1 MEAEKQNKFLRLDVE
16 VICKQDEFIRNLLLL
31 VCIVILKDFYPLF
44 IKLVWY
50 TPYFVDFFFGFA
62 RIGIKLHIELTFL
75 KRILVKMISLKSL
88 STSFKKFP
96 DNIHVG
102 KENLPILQIK
112 RFLLVIQYLGR
123 TSLQRRTKLRHSF
136 RGISNC
142 LKMEIVFKS

>member
-1 MEAEKQNKFLRLDVE
+1 
-16 VICKQDEFIRNLLLL
+16 
-31 VCIVILKDFYPLF
+31 
-44 IKLVWY
+44 
-50 TPYFVDFFFGFA
+50 
-62 RIGIKLHIELTFL
+62 
-75 KRILVKMISLKSL
+75 MISLKSL

-112 RFLLVIQYLGR
+112 RFLLVHQYLGR